1 MNKTEVSIIIL
12 MAKRIEELENGIFES
27 DSELITSLAA
37 QIAELTDENFN
48 LRKDM
53 KHQDIL
59 LREKETEISCLRED
73 KRKALEWKQ
82 ALNHYREKY
91 ENMHEGYMAA
101 MADFKRNKENDND

>member
-12 MAKRIEELENGIFES
+12 MAKRIEELENGVFES
-27 DSELITSLAA
+27 DSELITSLTA
-37 QIAELTDENFN
+37 QIAELADENFK
-48 LRKDM
+48 LRKDI
-53 KHQDIL
+53 KNQETLLEEKRKENSRLHQ
-59 LREKETEISCLRED
+59 D

-101 MADFKRNKENDND
+101 MADFKRNKENNND